1 MDDREKQR
9 RLDFKPHDNK
19 KQIEFKYM
27 SGFTTLQHIALNFCL
42 HALYKFLVEKSEN
55 ENKTHVIV
63 ECRGKREDDELE
75 L

>member
-27 SGFTTLQHIALNFCL
+27 SGFTTL
-42 HALYKFLVEKSEN
+42 
-55 ENKTHVIV
+55 
-63 ECRGKREDDELE
+63 
-75 L
+75 